1 MVRMEDVMGKE
12 VISSDAII
20 VGTVE
25 GVSIDPEH
33 WRIPA
38 LRVTV
43 TKGLEMALDKKKKK
57 IGSSRAFINTGAVS
71 SVTDTITLVPPMA
84 DLKGALVGEAIW
96 PLNFGMLTGMRVICK
111 NGRQIGYVDNLV
123 FDPKDNWKVS
133 YIDVRLDKSTKED
146 LNIKK
151 KMMSN
156 SSGIIIRTCDIRTI
170 GDMVMLSIDIEGL
183 KQWLENRPASLKC

>member
-1 MVRMEDVMGKE
+1 MLRMEDVMGKE
-12 VISSDAII
+12 VIASDAII
-20 VGTVE
+20 IGTVE

-43 TKGLEMALDKKKKK
+43 TKGLETAVDKKKKT

-71 SVTDTITLVPPMA
+71 SVSDTITLTPPLA

-96 PLNFGMLTGMRVICK
+96 HLNFGMLTGMRVICK

-123 FDPKDNWKVS
+123 FDPKDNWKIS
-133 YIDVRLDKSTKED
+133 YIDVRLDKATKED

-151 KMMSN
+151 KMMSG
-156 SSGIIIRTCDIRTI
+156 SSGIIIRTGDIRTV
-170 GDMVMLSIDIEGL
+170 GDMVMLSIDIDGL
-183 KQWLENRPASLKC
+183 KQWLENRPASLK

>member
-1 MVRMEDVMGKE
+1 MEEVMGKE
-12 VISSDAII
+12 VIASDAII

-43 TKGLEMALDKKKKK
+43 TKGLEMALDKKKKT

-71 SVTDTITLVPPMA
+71 SVTDTITLAPPMA
-84 DLKGALVGEAIW
+84 DLRGALVGETIW
-96 PLNFGMLTGMRVICK
+96 HLNFGMLTGMRVICK

-123 FDPKDNWKVS
+123 FDPKDNWKIC

-151 KMMSN
+151 RMMSG
-156 SSGIIIRTCDIRTI
+156 SSGIIIRTSDIRTV
-170 GDMVMLSIDIEGL
+170 GDMVMLNIDIEGL

>member
-20 VGTVE
+20 VGAVE

-33 WRIPA
+33 WRVPA

-57 IGSSRAFINTGAVS
+57 IGSSRAFINTGAVN
-71 SVTDTITLVPPMA
+71 SVTDTVTLGIPMT
-84 DLKGALVGEAIW
+84 DLKGALVGENLW
-96 PLNFGMLTGMRVICK
+96 PLNFGNLTGMRVICK
-111 NGRQIGYVDNLV
+111 KGRQIGYVDNLV
-123 FDPKDNWKVS
+123 FDPKDNWKINYV
-133 YIDVRLDKSTKED
+133 DVKLDKSTKDD

-151 KMMSN
+151 RMMSN
-156 SSGIIIRTCDIRTI
+156 SSGIIIRTGDIRTI
-170 GDMVMLSIDIEGL
+170 GDMVMLNIDIEEL
-183 KQWLENRPASLKC
+183 KQWLENRPASLK

>member
-151 KMMSN
+151 KMMSG
-156 SSGIIIRTCDIRTI
+156 SSGIIIRTSDIRTV
-170 GDMVMLSIDIEGL
+170 GDMVMLNIDIEGL

>member
-20 VGTVE
+20 VGSVE

-43 TKGLEMALDKKKKK
+43 TKGLETAMDKKKKT
-57 IGSSRAFINTGAVS
+57 IRSSRAFINTGAVN
-71 SVTDTITLVPPMA
+71 SVTDTITIGVSLV
-84 DLKGALVGEAIW
+84 DLKGALVSENLW
-96 PLNFGMLTGMRVICK
+96 PLNFGNLTGMRVICRK
-111 NGRQIGYVDNLV
+111 GRQIGYVDNLV
-123 FDPKDNWKVS
+123 FDPKDNWKVN
-133 YIDVRLDKSTKED
+133 YIDVRLDKSTKDD

-151 KMMSN
+151 KMMSG
-156 SSGIIIRTCDIRTI
+156 SSGIIIKTSDIRTI
-170 GDMVMLSIDIEGL
+170 GDMVMLNIDIDEL
-183 KQWLENRPASLKC
+183 KQWLENRPASLKS